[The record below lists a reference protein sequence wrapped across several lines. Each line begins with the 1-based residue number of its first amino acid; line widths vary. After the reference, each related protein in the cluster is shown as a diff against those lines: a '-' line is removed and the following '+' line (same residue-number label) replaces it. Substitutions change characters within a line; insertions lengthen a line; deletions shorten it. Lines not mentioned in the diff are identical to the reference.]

1 MRSVYDAYPEYH
13 NSLDNRDLISFPA
26 MAETVRAYADIL
38 RQIELNRVYR
48 NLQPYGEVQ
57 LGKRGLYPSLGNFQ
71 EGMDQVSALLWL
83 LNMSDGAHDLME
95 IAERSEIDLRLLDY
109 FARLLCKLDLLEVVE

>member
-1 MRSVYDAYPEYH
+1 
-13 NSLDNRDLISFPA
+13 
-26 MAETVRAYADIL
+26 
-38 RQIELNRVYR
+38 
-48 NLQPYGEVQ
+48 
-57 LGKRGLYPSLGNFQ
+57 
-71 EGMDQVSALLWL
+71 MDQVSALLWL